1 MRIFTLPEQEI
12 SSFGSSGI
20 TMSFLPQMGQSTGTK
35 VHVATFGAAGG
46 LGAHPA
52 PVWQIFA
59 VLEGAGEVR
68 SDLGTGT
75 HEKRWHPIRAGQAVL
90 WEPGEV
96 HESRATTGMRVVI
109 VESRV
114 EPDLGEEFR
123 WN

>member
-12 SSFGSSGI
+12 SSFGSSGV
-20 TMSFLPQMGQSTGTK
+20 TMSFLPQMGQSPGTK
-35 VHVATFGAAGG
+35 VHIATFDAAGG

-68 SDLGTGT
+68 SDLGAGT
-75 HEKRWHPIRAGQAVL
+75 QKKRWHPVRVGQAVL

-96 HESRATTGMRVVI
+96 HESRAMPHMRVVI
-109 VESRV
+109 VETRV
-114 EPDLGEEFR
+114 EPDLDEQFR
-123 WN
+123 RV